1 MVKQKKTSPSSPAAK
16 QGIVIGDILVGMHIW
31 ETATLDNVSYI
42 LKRPD
47 FAALNPVKFFI
58 LRGNET
64 LYGYLP
70 VVPAKTA
77 QR

>member
-1 MVKQKKTSPSSPAAK
+1 
-16 QGIVIGDILVGMHIW
+16 MHIW
-31 ETATLDNVSYI
+31 ETATLENVAYI

-47 FAALNPVKFFI
+47 FAKLSPVKFFI
-58 LRGNET
+58 LRGDET

-70 VVPAKTA
+70 VAAVKTA